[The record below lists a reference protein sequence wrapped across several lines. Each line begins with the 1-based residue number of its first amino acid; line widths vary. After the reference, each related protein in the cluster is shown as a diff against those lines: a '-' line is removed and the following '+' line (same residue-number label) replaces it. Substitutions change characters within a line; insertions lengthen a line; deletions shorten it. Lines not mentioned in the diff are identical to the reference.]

1 MKLNQTSLL
10 LIIILCVVILS
21 ISPNSPI
28 TGTISVKNSTGFGK
42 PIILDP
48 ALNIE
53 LIHRGA
59 IKPTDLEF
67 IDINDILVL
76 EKNEGTVKRIVNGE
90 MLEKPLLDVDV
101 ANEEERGMLGMAVV
115 KNENDGGDNDNE
127 DGKTYVFMYY
137 TEAEEEDGGSPIGNR
152 LYRYELVGNEL
163 LNPKLTLDLPAEP
176 GPYHNG
182 GKIEI
187 GPDGNLYVVIG
198 DLDNVE
204 DEEKTKTQDKELDG
218 RGGIIRISQDGE
230 TVKPLLGDTNDDTLD
245 KYYAYGIRNS
255 FGMDFDPV
263 TGNLWDTENGPT
275 YGDEIN
281 LVEPGFNSGWNQ
293 IQGFLIAKNAQDI
306 RELED
311 FSGTGKYSDPE
322 FVWNTT
328 SGATALRFFN
338 SSELGEQYLND
349 LFVGDYHNGHLYHFD
364 LSQNR
369 KGLALNGAL
378 SDRKADSPEELQNII
393 LAKGLNGITDIEVGP
408 DGYLYVL
415 SYWGGSIHRI
425 LPSNQALNP

>member
-1 MKLNQTSLL
+1 MKLNQTSLF

-28 TGTISVKNSTGFGK
+28 TGTISVKNSTGFEK

-204 DEEKTKTQDKELDG
+204 DEEKTKTQDKDLDG

-230 TVKPLLGDTNDDTLD
+230 TVEPLLGDTDDDTLD

-349 LFVGDYHNGHLYHFD
+349 LFVGDYHNGYLYHFD

-369 KGLALNGAL
+369 KGMALNGAL

>member
-1 MKLNQTSLL
+1 LNQTSLL
-10 LIIILCVVILS
+10 LIIILCLAILS

-28 TGTISVKNSTGFGK
+28 TGTISVENSTNFEK

-48 ALNIE
+48 ALTIE

-59 IKPTDLEF
+59 IKPTDSEF

-101 ANEEERGMLGMAVV
+101 ANEEERGMLGMAIV

-127 DGKTYVFMYY
+127 DGRTYVFVYY

-163 LNPKLTLDLPAEP
+163 LNSKLILDLPSEP
-176 GPYHNG
+176 GPFHNG

-198 DLDNVE
+198 DLDNVA

-218 RGGIIRISQDGE
+218 RGGIFRISQDGE
-230 TVKPLLGDTNDDTLD
+230 TVESLLGDTNDDPLD

-293 IQGFLIAKNAQDI
+293 IQGFLTDKNAQDI

-311 FSGTGKYSDPE
+311 FSGTGKYSNPE

-349 LFVGDYHNGHLYHFD
+349 LFVGDYHNGYLYHFD

-378 SDRKADSPEELQNII
+378 SDRKADSPEELQNVI

-425 LPSNQALNP
+425 LPSSQALNP